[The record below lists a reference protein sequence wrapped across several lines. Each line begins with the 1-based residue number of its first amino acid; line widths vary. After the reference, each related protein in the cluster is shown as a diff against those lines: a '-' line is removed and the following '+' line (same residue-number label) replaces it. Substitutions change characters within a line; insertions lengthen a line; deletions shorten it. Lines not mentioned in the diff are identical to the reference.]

1 MADSI
6 ENCIEAAIHAGKLNG
21 AVICASNTTGS
32 FVFQRTFGERTLL
45 SGEKRPQQLDDVLF
59 LASATKLLTTVAA
72 LQCVDAGLLT
82 LDGDLS
88 SVAPELTSKQIL
100 VGFADNG
107 TPLLEDAR
115 RPITLRM
122 LLSHS
127 SGLSY
132 HFMDQ
137 KIARW
142 RENFVG
148 SITDRRNVED
158 LFCYPLTFQPGDG
171 WMYGPGLDWAGRIVE
186 RVTGCTLGERMQE
199 YMFSPLGIPGG
210 QFYPVLREDLRSLMV
225 DLSPDDPDALG
236 RAVLGGGGEMNKR
249 TIGDFGG
256 HGYFLPGVDFAK
268 VLQSLLV
275 NDGKLLQPET
285 VDTMF
290 QNHLSSQA
298 IASHQAALTGPAG
311 AFLRVGT
318 EPGAKVGY
326 GLGGLLTLEEVDGW
340 YGDRTLTWGGG
351 LTLAWFIDRQNGLC
365 GLVAPQAT
373 LPVDVEL
380 MSSLKQSFRHDV
392 YRKYHAWK
400 DQL

>member
-1 MADSI
+1 
-6 ENCIEAAIHAGKLNG
+6 
-21 AVICASNTTGS
+21 
-32 FVFQRTFGERTLL
+32 
-45 SGEKRPQQLDDVLF
+45 
-59 LASATKLLTTVAA
+59 
-72 LQCVDAGLLT
+72 
-82 LDGDLS
+82 
-88 SVAPELTSKQIL
+88 
-100 VGFADNG
+100 
-107 TPLLEDAR
+107 
-115 RPITLRM
+115 
-122 LLSHS
+122 
-127 SGLSY
+127 
-132 HFMDQ
+132 
-137 KIARW
+137 
-142 RENFVG
+142 
-148 SITDRRNVED
+148 
-158 LFCYPLTFQPGDG
+158 
-171 WMYGPGLDWAGRIVE
+171 MYGPGLDWAGRIVE

-199 YMFSPLGIPGG
+199 CMFSPLGISGG
-210 QFYPVLREDLRSLMV
+210 QFYPVLREDLRARMI
-225 DLSPDDPDALG
+225 DLSPDDPDVLG

-318 EPGAKVGY
+318 EPGAKVGH
-326 GLGGLLTLEEVDGW
+326 GLGGLLTLEEAVGW

-373 LPVDVEL
+373 LSVDVEL
-380 MSSLKQSFRHDV
+380 MSSLKQAFRHDL

-400 DQL
+400 DQVQQ

>member
-1 MADSI
+1 MRTDSI
-6 ENCIEAAIHAGKLNG
+6 ENSLEAAINAGKLNG
-21 AVICASNTTGS
+21 TVVCASNTTGS
-32 FVFQRTFGERTLL
+32 FVFNKTFGERTLL
-45 SGEKRPQQLDDVLF
+45 SGEKRPQQLEDVLF
-59 LASATKLLTTVAA
+59 LASATKLLTTVAT
-72 LQCVDAGLLT
+72 LQCVDAVILK

-88 SVAPELTSKQIL
+88 SVAPELASKQVL
-100 VGFADNG
+100 TGFADDG
-107 TPLLEDAR
+107 TPLLEGAN

-132 HFMDQ
+132 HFMDHN
-137 KIARW
+137 IARW
-142 RENFVG
+142 RENFAG
-148 SITDRRNVED
+148 STTERRNVED
-158 LFCYPLTFQPGDG
+158 LFCYPLTFQPG
-171 WMYGPGLDWAGRIVE
+171 E
-186 RVTGCTLGERMQE
+186 GERME
-199 YMFSPLGIPGG
+199 ECMFNPLGFSGG
-210 QFYPVLREDLRSLMV
+210 QFYPVLREDLRARMV
-225 DLSPDDPDALG
+225 DLNANDPDALG

-256 HGYFLPGVDFAK
+256 HGYFLPGVDFVK

-275 NDGKLLQPET
+275 NDGKLLQPDT

-290 QNHLSSQA
+290 QNHLNSQA
-298 IASHQAALTGPAG
+298 IESHQAALTGPAG

-318 EPGAKVGY
+318 ELGAKVGY
-326 GLGGLLTLEEVDGW
+326 GLGGLLTLQEVDGW

-365 GLVAPQAT
+365 GLIAPQAT

-380 MSSLKQSFRHDV
+380 MGSLKQIFRHDV

-400 DQL
+400 DQSQQ